1 MWSAR
6 VHATKQGNR
15 LLVPRDAWELSR
27 RYDEHPICDL
37 VYVALAR
44 RLGEVL
50 LTADRKLVDRLR
62 DPRVRLVG

>member
-1 MWSAR
+1 
-6 VHATKQGNR
+6 
-15 LLVPRDAWELSR
+15 LVPRDAWELSR